1 MPTLD
6 AQQQLL
12 PLLKTHFGYDSFR
25 PNQLE
30 VMTDVLSQKDVLAIM
45 PTGGGKS
52 LCFQLPALTL
62 DGTAIVVSPLIA
74 LMKDQVDVLRANGI
88 AAAYYNSSQP
98 SELQQETWQQLK
110 NGELKLLYVAPE
122 SIAHFDS
129 VFEEITISLFAI
141 DEAHCISSWGHDF
154 RPAYTQLG
162 SLKSRFPNI
171 PVMALTAT
179 ADKATQ
185 DDIVE
190 QLALKNAS
198 RHLASFNRPNLY
210 LDVRPGQNRVKQ
222 ILDFLGGHLDESG
235 IIYCLSRKNTEK
247 LAEKLQGAGY
257 SAKAY
262 HAGLNAAERTAVQ
275 EDFIN
280 DRTPIICA
288 TIAFGMG
295 IDKSNVRWVIHYNL
309 PKNLEGYYQEIGRSG
324 RDGLPAHTLLFYSYA
339 DVVQLR
345 KFIADSENTQVQY
358 AKLERMQQYAEAL
371 SCRRIAL
378 LNYFGE
384 HITEDC
390 GNCDICKS
398 PPTYFDAT
406 ILVQKIC
413 SAVARMKEQEPM
425 GMLIDVLRGAQN
437 AQVYEKG
444 HQHIKTFGA
453 VQDVSWQD
461 LQQYVIQL
469 LNQGV
474 LEINFRE
481 NSRIALT
488 PLAKDILYDKKKV
501 QLAILQQV
509 EEQATP
515 KTRSSTGKKGLF
527 EKLRVLRLQIAQEE
541 GVPAYVVF
549 GDASLKDM
557 EAKQPLNHDEFSKVS
572 GVGEAKLTKYADVFL
587 AEIAKHVAMVKPKVP
602 THEQTYTLFQEGLSP
617 TEIAMQR
624 GLTENTIYSHLLKMH
639 AQGEEVAL
647 EELVTRAELSQIE
660 QAKIALPQA
669 DGLKAY
675 FEYFEEKMPYWKIKI
690 GLYLTDDQ

>member
-1 MPTLD
+1 ML
-6 AQQQLL
+6 AFELKEQLL
-12 PLLKTHFGYDSFR
+12 PLLKTHFGYDDFR

-30 VMTDVLSQKDVLAIM
+30 VITDVLDKKDVLAIM

-52 LCFQLPALTL
+52 LCFQLTALAME
-62 DGTAIVVSPLIA
+62 GTAIVISPLIA
-74 LMKDQVDVLRANGI
+74 LMKDQVDVLQANGI

-98 SELQQETWQQLK
+98 QETQQDVFQQLN
-110 NGELKLLYVAPE
+110 NGELKLFYVAPE
-122 SIAHFDS
+122 SIAHFDA
-129 VFEEITISLFAI
+129 VFNKIKISLFAV

-162 SLKSRFPNI
+162 SLKNRFPNI

-190 QLALKNAS
+190 QLSISDAS

-210 LDVRPGQNRVKQ
+210 LDVRPGQNRIKQ
-222 ILDFLGGHLDESG
+222 ILNFLNSRSDESG

-247 LAEKLQGAGY
+247 LAEKLQNSGY
-257 SAKAY
+257 DAKAY
-262 HAGLNAAERTAVQ
+262 HAGMSTQERTEVQ

-324 RDGLPAHTLLFYSYA
+324 RDSLPAHTLLFYSYA

-345 KFIADSENTQVQY
+345 KFIAESENAQVQY

-384 HITEDC
+384 HVTQGC
-390 GNCDICKS
+390 GNCDICKA
-398 PPTYFDAT
+398 PPKYFDAT
-406 ILVQKIC
+406 VLTQKIC
-413 SAVARMKEQEPM
+413 SAVVRMKEQEPM
-425 GMLIDVLRGAQN
+425 GTVIDVLRGAQN
-437 AQVYEKG
+437 ANVFDKG
-444 HQHIKTFGA
+444 YQGIKTYGA
-453 VQDVSWQD
+453 VNDVSWQD
-461 LQQYVIQL
+461 LQQYIIQL

-488 PLAKDILYDKKKV
+488 PLAKEILYDKKPV
-501 QLAILQQV
+501 RLAILNQV
-509 EEQATP
+509 EKQTEKKSRA
-515 KTRSSTGKKGLF
+515 KADKKGLF
-527 EKLRVLRLQIAQEE
+527 EKLRVLRYQIAKEQ

-557 EAKQPLNHDEFSKVS
+557 ETKQPLTITEFAEVS
-572 GVGEAKLTKYADVFL
+572 GVGEAKLEKYADIFL
-587 AEIAKHVAMVKPKVP
+587 KEIAAHVESVKPKVA
-602 THEQTYTLFQEGLSP
+602 THEQTWALFNEGFSP
-617 TEIAMQR
+617 AEIAVKR
-624 GLTENTIYSHLLKMH
+624 ELTENTIYGHLLKMNS
-639 AQGEEVAL
+639 QGEEVDL
-647 EELVTRAELSQIE
+647 HELVTKEELSQIE
-660 QAKIALPQA
+660 KAKIDLPNA

-675 FEYFEEKMPYWKIKI
+675 FEYFEEKLPYWKIKI
-690 GLYLTDDQ
+690 GLYLLDS

>member
-1 MPTLD
+1 MLKID
-6 AQQQLL
+6 HKQQLL

-30 VMTDVLSQKDVLAIM
+30 VMEDVLSKKDVLAIM

-52 LCFQLPALTL
+52 LCFQLPALAL
-62 DGTAIVVSPLIA
+62 EGTAIVVSPLIA

-98 SELQQETWQQLK
+98 QEVQRETFQQLK
-110 NGELKLLYVAPE
+110 DGALKLFYVAPE
-122 SIAHFDS
+122 SIAQFDAT
-129 VFEEITISLFAI
+129 FHEITISLFAI

-154 RPAYTQLG
+154 RPAYKQLG
-162 SLKSRFPNI
+162 NLKTQFPDI
-171 PVMALTAT
+171 PVIGLTAT

-190 QLALKNAS
+190 QLSILNAE

-210 LDVRPGQNRVKQ
+210 LDVRPGQNRLKQ
-222 ILDFLGGHLDESG
+222 IFSFLKEHPDESG
-235 IIYCLSRKNTEK
+235 IIYCLSRKNTEMLADK
-247 LAEKLQGAGY
+247 LRNSGY
-257 SAKAY
+257 DAKAY
-262 HAGLNAAERTAVQ
+262 HAGMPTEERTSVQ

-295 IDKSNVRWVIHYNL
+295 IDKSNVRWVMHYNM

-324 RDGLPAHTLLFYSYA
+324 RDSLPAHTLLFYSYA

-345 KFIADSENTQVQY
+345 KFIDQSANAEVQY

-384 HITEDC
+384 HVTEGC
-390 GNCDICKS
+390 GNCDICKA
-398 PPTYFDAT
+398 PPSYFDAT
-406 ILVQKIC
+406 VMVQKIC
-413 SAVARMKEQEPM
+413 SGVARMKEQAPM
-425 GMLIDVLRGAQN
+425 GVLIDVLRGSQN
-437 AQVYEKG
+437 AQVFERG
-444 HQHIKTFGA
+444 FQHIKTFGA
-453 VQDVSWQD
+453 IKDVSWQD

-481 NSRIALT
+481 HSRIGLT
-488 PLAKDILYDKKKV
+488 PLAKEVLYDKKSV
-501 QLAILQQV
+501 QLAVLNQV
-509 EEQATP
+509 EKQTEQ
-515 KTRSSTGKKGLF
+515 KTRTRSEKKGLF
-527 EKLRVLRLQIAQEE
+527 EKLRVLRYQIAKEQ

-557 EAKQPLNHDEFSKVS
+557 EAKQPLNRAEFAEIS
-572 GVGEAKLTKYADVFL
+572 GVGDAKLEKYADLFL
-587 AEIAKHVAMVKPKVP
+587 KEIANHVESSKPQAL
-602 THEQTYTLFQEGLSP
+602 THKLTYNLYQEGLSP
-617 TEIAMQR
+617 TEIAEKR
-624 GLTENTIYSHLLKMH
+624 ELTEDTIYGHLMKIH
-639 AQGEEVAL
+639 KQGEDIDVHQFITT
-647 EELVTRAELSQIE
+647 EEI
-660 QAKIALPQA
+660 AKIKKAKKNLPK
-669 DGLKAY
+669 DEGLKAY
-675 FEYFEEKMPYWKIKI
+675 FDFLEGKAPYWKLKM
-690 GLYLTDDQ
+690 GLYLLEE

>member
-1 MPTLD
+1 MLVTD
-6 AQQQLL
+6 HKEQLL

-30 VMTDVLSQKDVLAIM
+30 VMQDVMSHKDVLAIM

-52 LCFQLPALTL
+52 LCFQLPALAL
-62 DGTAIVVSPLIA
+62 EGTAIVISPLIA
-74 LMKDQVDVLRANGI
+74 LMKDQVDVLQANGI
-88 AAAYYNSSQP
+88 AAAYSNSSQP
-98 SELQQETWQQLK
+98 TEVQQEIFQQLK
-110 NGELKLLYVAPE
+110 NGELDLFYVAPE
-122 SIAHFDS
+122 SIGLFDT
-129 VFEEITISLFAI
+129 VFQEIKINLFAV

-154 RPAYTQLG
+154 RPAYIQLG
-162 SLKSRFPNI
+162 SLKTRFPDI

-185 DDIVE
+185 DDIAE
-190 QLALKNAS
+190 QLSIPDAS

-210 LDVRPGQNRVKQ
+210 LDVRPGQNRIKQ
-222 ILDFLGGHLDESG
+222 ILNFLEERADESG

-247 LAEKLQGAGY
+247 LAEKLQSSGY
-257 SAKAY
+257 DAQAY
-262 HAGLNAAERTAVQ
+262 HAGMSTEERTQVQ

-324 RDGLPAHTLLFYSYA
+324 RDSLAAHTLLFYSYA

-345 KFIADSENTQVQY
+345 KFIEGSANAEVQS

-384 HITEDC
+384 YVTQGC
-390 GNCDICKS
+390 GNCDICKA
-398 PPTYFDAT
+398 PPKYFDAT
-406 ILVQKIC
+406 LLTQKVC

-425 GMLIDVLRGAQN
+425 GILIDVLRGAQN
-437 AQVYEKG
+437 AQVFEKG
-444 HQHIKTFGA
+444 LQNIKTYGA
-453 VQDVSWQD
+453 IKEVSWQD

-488 PLAKDILYDKKKV
+488 PLAKKVLYDKETV
-501 QLAILQQV
+501 QLAILNQV
-509 EEQATP
+509 EKPTER
-515 KTRSSTGKKGLF
+515 KTRTRADKIGLF
-527 EKLRVLRLQIAQEE
+527 EKLRVLRYQIAKEQ

-557 EAKQPLNHDEFSKVS
+557 EAKQPKTLSEFSEVS
-572 GVGEAKLTKYADVFL
+572 GVGQAKLQKYGEVFL
-587 AEIAKHVAMVKPKVP
+587 KELVEHLESVQPKAKTQEQTWALFKEGVSPKEIA
-602 THEQTYTLFQEGLSP
+602 EQ
-617 TEIAMQR
+617 R
-624 GLTENTIYSHLLKMH
+624 DLTENTIYTHLMKMH
-639 AQGEEVAL
+639 AQGKEIDLHEL
-647 EELVTRAELSQIE
+647 ITKEELSKIE
-660 QAKIALPQA
+660 KAKIDLPEA
-669 DGLKAY
+669 EGLKVY
-675 FEYFEEKMPYWKIKI
+675 FEYFEEKVPYWKIKI
-690 GLYLTDDQ
+690 GLYLLDE

>member
-1 MPTLD
+1 MLLTD
-6 AQQQLL
+6 YKEQLL
-12 PLLKTHFGYDSFR
+12 PLLKTHFGYDTFR

-30 VMTDVLSQKDVLAIM
+30 VMQDVMTNTDVLAIM

-52 LCFQLPALTL
+52 LCFQLPALAME
-62 DGTAIVVSPLIA
+62 GTAVVISPLIA
-74 LMKDQVDVLRANGI
+74 LMKDQVDVLKANGI

-98 SELQQETWQQLK
+98 QVVQQDIFQKLK
-110 NGELKLLYVAPE
+110 NGELKLFYVAPE
-122 SIAHFDS
+122 SIGQFDT
-129 VFEEITISLFAI
+129 VFQEIKVSLFAV

-162 SLKSRFPNI
+162 SLKTRFPDI

-185 DDIVE
+185 DDIAE
-190 QLALKNAS
+190 QLSIPEAS

-210 LDVRPGQNRVKQ
+210 LDVRPGQNRIKQ
-222 ILDFLGGHLDESG
+222 ILNFLVERSDESG
-235 IIYCLSRKNTEK
+235 IVYCLSRKNTEK
-247 LAEKLQGAGY
+247 LAEKLQNSGY
-257 SAKAY
+257 AAKAY
-262 HAGLNAAERTAVQ
+262 HAGMSTEERTQVQ

-324 RDGLPAHTLLFYSYA
+324 RDSLPAHTLLFYSYA

-345 KFIADSENTQVQY
+345 KFIEGSDNAQVQS

-384 HITEDC
+384 HVTHDC
-390 GNCDICKS
+390 GNCDICKV
-398 PPTYFDAT
+398 PPSYFDGT
-406 ILVQKIC
+406 LLTQKIC

-425 GMLIDVLRGAQN
+425 STLIDVLRGSQN
-437 AQVYEKG
+437 AQIFEKG
-444 HQHIKTFGA
+444 LQNIKTFGA
-453 VQDVSWQD
+453 IKDVSWQD

-481 NSRIALT
+481 HSRIGLT
-488 PLAKDILYDKKKV
+488 PLAKEILYNKKSV
-501 QLAILQQV
+501 QLAILNQV
-509 EEQATP
+509 EKQVEK
-515 KTRSSTGKKGLF
+515 KTRTRSDKKGLF
-527 EKLRVLRLQIAQEE
+527 EKLRVLRYQIAKEQ

-557 EAKQPLNHDEFSKVS
+557 EAKQPLTLSEFAEIS
-572 GVGEAKLTKYADVFL
+572 GVGEAKLEKYAEVFL
-587 AEIAKHVAMVKPKVP
+587 KEIAAHVESVQPKTP
-602 THEQTYTLFQEGLSP
+602 THEQTWAFFKEGLSP
-617 TEIAMQR
+617 SEIAQKR
-624 GLTENTIYSHLLKMH
+624 ELTENTIYSHLLNMH
-639 AQGEEVAL
+639 AQGEEINL
-647 EELVTRAELSQIE
+647 HELITSEELSQIE
-660 QAKIALPQA
+660 NAKLELPKA
-669 DGLKAY
+669 EGLKTY
-675 FEYFEEKMPYWKIKI
+675 FQYFEEKVPYWKIKI
-690 GLYLTDDQ
+690 GLYLLDD